1 MLLNYKY
8 KIMNIAND
16 STYDIHQ
23 SAVTLS
29 QKANFA
35 AKDRYQSRVSLN
47 TLSHQVCYFAQADFM
62 ISAQKN

>member
-8 KIMNIAND
+8 KSMSIAKD

-29 QKANFA
+29 QKANLA
-35 AKDRYQSRVSLN
+35 AGGRYQSRVSLN
-47 TLSHQVCYFAQADFM
+47 TLSHQVMLFC
-62 ISAQKN
+62 SS